1 MVHISLGLFLRS
13 CELHTKASLENVATY
28 KLLTSLASCWPPVL
42 RRCRCGSGG
51 YLTPTGPQSR
61 ISAAVALS
69 RLSVIYFQWEWTRNP
84 VEVFRDKVE
93 PKYGGLA
100 KYKQGPQFRNNNLLM
115 FKIRGWQTQVL
126 KFKFQQSEIFNLM
139 NGKQIWPTFIQ
150 IAITTRRDS
159 KHLTWIWRIVQT
171 WPKGR
176 PLSVPFLFCGSARQK
191 WFLFR
196 DENWWTMSTTATKKR
211 KPFEPHRAVRSL
223 TGGERERCKCLNWES
238 SQK

>member
-84 VEVFRDKVE
+84 VEVFRDRVE
-93 PKYGGLA
+93 PKSGA
-100 KYKQGPQFRNNNLLM
+100 KYKQGPQFCNNNLLM
-115 FKIRGWQTQVL
+115 FIMRGWQTQVL
-126 KFKFQQSEIFNLM
+126 KFKFQQSEIS
-139 NGKQIWPTFIQ
+139 IWWMENKSDQLESTIH
-150 IAITTRRDS
+150 IAITSRRDS
-159 KHLTWIWRIVQT
+159 
-171 WPKGR
+171 
-176 PLSVPFLFCGSARQK
+176 
-191 WFLFR
+191 
-196 DENWWTMSTTATKKR
+196 
-211 KPFEPHRAVRSL
+211 
-223 TGGERERCKCLNWES
+223 
-238 SQK
+238 